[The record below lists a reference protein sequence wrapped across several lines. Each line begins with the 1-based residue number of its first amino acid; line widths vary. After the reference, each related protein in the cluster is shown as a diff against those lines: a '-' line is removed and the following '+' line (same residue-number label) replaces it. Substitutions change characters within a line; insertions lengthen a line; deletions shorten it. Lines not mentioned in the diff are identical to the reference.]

1 MEEWKKQLENFVDT
15 LDELKKYI
23 NVTPDE
29 EKAINT
35 LNTKWGMTPYFASLM
50 DRNDPKCPIRK
61 QMVPSMQ
68 ETVNQYGMDE
78 YLIWK
83 ENRATDEV
91 RPDSIAR
98 QYHDRIAFTVTEVCT
113 VYCRHCFR
121 RELVVD
127 QSLSLRFDVDEGL
140 KWIREHKE
148 IRDVLITGGDPF
160 LLSDEKIE
168 YLITELR
175 KIDHLEMIRFH
186 TRAPITL
193 PHRIT
198 ESLMNILRPYHRI
211 PIYINVQCNN
221 AKEITELT
229 AQAVYKLLSCG
240 IVVSNQGVLMKGIND
255 DVKSFREL
263 HLKLLATRIRLY
275 YMFYCEPAPGIDHFR
290 TPVEKGAELIRDAI
304 RGHVSGLAQPMYVI
318 ATNVGKI
325 PLMPDYY
332 IMGHDDKEYHLRSY
346 EGKMTSIPNM
356 PEESEDYKL
365 YDPDEM
371 ETIKEKELVE
381 I

>member
-211 PIYINVQCNN
+211 PIYINVH
-221 AKEITELT
+221 IM
-229 AQAVYKLLSCG
+229 
-240 IVVSNQGVLMKGIND
+240 SN
-255 DVKSFREL
+255 
-263 HLKLLATRIRLY
+263 
-275 YMFYCEPAPGIDHFR
+275 
-290 TPVEKGAELIRDAI
+290 
-304 RGHVSGLAQPMYVI
+304 
-318 ATNVGKI
+318 
-325 PLMPDYY
+325 
-332 IMGHDDKEYHLRSY
+332 
-346 EGKMTSIPNM
+346 
-356 PEESEDYKL
+356 
-365 YDPDEM
+365 
-371 ETIKEKELVE
+371 
-381 I
+381 